1 MLCSIK
7 QALECFPGLFYFLRS
22 IHNLARDGSQFIVAT
37 HSPILLACPNAD
49 IYVLS
54 PDGRL
59 SLTSYRDTE
68 PYCLTKMF
76 LDDPERLLHYLLD

>member
-1 MLCSIK
+1 MTLLS
-7 QALECFPGLFYFLRS
+7 L

-37 HSPILLACPNAD
+37 HSPILLACPKAD